1 MNHLF
6 IMYVNMFYVCFLAG
20 HQTNK
25 SQFMTP
31 YSTTARSNQIRVNP
45 EPFSHGIRKR
55 PYYTKKSRR
64 PSLQGKIKIMSPAF
78 SSFSTRTGARQKT
91 LPVNTTL
98 FNDGTKQV
106 NDNEDDADVNDDMQL
121 IQLRPE
127 DIDPDD
133 STYTVIK
140 QEKDDMDDS
149 LAGLELS

>member
-1 MNHLF
+1 
-6 IMYVNMFYVCFLAG
+6 
-20 HQTNK
+20 
-25 SQFMTP
+25 
-31 YSTTARSNQIRVNP
+31 
-45 EPFSHGIRKR
+45 
-55 PYYTKKSRR
+55 
-64 PSLQGKIKIMSPAF
+64 MSPAF

-127 DIDPDD
+127 EIDPDD

-149 LAGLELS
+149 LAGLELC